1 MSVLGDLLSGRLRTE
16 MRQRVDEILKC
27 GNQWDQTARG
37 LIEALNRLT
46 DSIQK
51 GNLDPSGVK
60 PIAQGTRKLAK
71 ETRSLTQA
79 FKSYQTI
86 LEKML
91 TRFG

>member
-27 GNQWDQTARG
+27 GNQWDQTAGG

-46 DSIQK
+46 DAIQK
-51 GNLDPSGVK
+51 GNLDLSGVK
-60 PIAQGTRKLAK
+60 PVAQGTRKLAK
-71 ETRSLTQA
+71 ETRNLTQA
-79 FKSYQTI
+79 FKSYKTT